1 MWLILPIATTPLLP
15 GKVVIPHYGMVHNV
29 SLIAP
34 KRIEPITWDWSHI
47 EDILEENMVSFQNEG
62 KGVPREPQGASKD
75 QKWSKLNKIL
85 NFLDFTTIHFTL
97 VKIFRYFYTDLM
109 RNE

>member
-1 MWLILPIATTPLLP
+1 
-15 GKVVIPHYGMVHNV
+15 MVN
-29 SLIAP
+29 
-34 KRIEPITWDWSHI
+34 
-47 EDILEENMVSFQNEG
+47 FQNEG
-62 KGVPREPQGASKD
+62 KRVPRGPHGAPED

>member
-1 MWLILPIATTPLLP
+1 M
-15 GKVVIPHYGMVHNV
+15 VPHYGMVHNV

-34 KRIEPITWDWSHI
+34 KRIEPITWEWSHI
-47 EDILEENMVSFQNEG
+47 EDILEENMVNFQNEG
-62 KGVPREPQGASKD
+62 KGVPRGPHGAPKD

-97 VKIFRYFYTDLM
+97 VKIFCYLYTDLM
-109 RNE
+109 HNE